1 MSLSIVTRRQ
11 LLSGATSLA
20 LPAAMRPTAVA
31 GEGNDRAG
39 QGDVAEVWLAWRKAH
54 ARTLR
59 LCRRQQHLEARL
71 LATIGYPRVTLPE
84 GGGQGAHA
92 AFSIAEIESFFDDDS
107 LACRQARAEFLMHQ
121 ARWDNGIAESGYL
134 NVLQKEA
141 ASEQLEKEVAERLFA
156 TPAST
161 MSGLLAKLDVML
173 REAPQGREDEEFPWP
188 QLRAVARDVMRLSA
202 RM

>member
-1 MSLSIVTRRQ
+1 
-11 LLSGATSLA
+11 
-20 LPAAMRPTAVA
+20 
-31 GEGNDRAG
+31 
-39 QGDVAEVWLAWRKAH
+39 
-54 ARTLR
+54 

-84 GGGQGAHA
+84 RGGQGPHA

-107 LACRQARAEFLMHQ
+107 VACSQARAEFASHQ
-121 ARWDNGIAESGYL
+121 ARWDSSVMESGYL
-134 NVLQKEA
+134 NVLQQEA

-161 MSGLLAKLDVML
+161 MSGVLAKLDVML
-173 REAPQGREDEEFPWP
+173 REAAQGREDEEFPWP

-202 RM
+202 NI